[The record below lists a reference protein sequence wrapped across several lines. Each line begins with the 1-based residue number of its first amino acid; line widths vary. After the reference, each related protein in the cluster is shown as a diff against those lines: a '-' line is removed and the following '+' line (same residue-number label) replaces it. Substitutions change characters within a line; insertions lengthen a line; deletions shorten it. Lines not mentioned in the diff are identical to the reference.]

1 MAYDRPSLGETGA
14 VEKMAY
20 EKPVMEEQEG
30 LVFPEDIWQEFN
42 EGHWC
47 FGCSNCN
54 CS

>member
-1 MAYDRPSLGETGA
+1 MAYDRPSLRETEA

-30 LVFPEDIWQEFN
+30 LVFPEEIWHEFN
-42 EGHWC
+42 QGHWC